1 MSKVGMVSDPDL
13 GAASVRRLVAF
24 AGMTMMNVI
33 PFPNINDDTLDDFE
47 KVLLASLHTAY
58 DTGGVEK
65 FDRTSRR
72 LLFLISALISLV
84 ESRERLKV
92 LFDAVDLTGA
102 LGDGRH
108 SRRPLQG

>member
-13 GAASVRRLVAF
+13 GAASRRLVAF

-33 PFPNINDDTLDDFE
+33 PLPNINDDTLDDFE
-47 KVLLASLHTAY
+47 KVLLVSLHAAY

>member
-47 KVLLASLHTAY
+47 KILLASLHAAY
-58 DTGGVEK
+58 DTGGVDK
-65 FDRTSRR
+65 FDPTSRR
-72 LLFLISALISLV
+72 FRFLFSALISLV
-84 ESRERLKV
+84 ERRDRFKV
-92 LFDAVDLTGA
+92 LFNPVDFPT
-102 LGDGRH
+102 
-108 SRRPLQG
+108 PLL

>member
-24 AGMTMMNVI
+24 AEMTMMNVI

-47 KVLLASLHTAY
+47 KVLLASLHAAY

>member
-24 AGMTMMNVI
+24 VGMTMMNVI

-47 KVLLASLHTAY
+47 KVLLASLHAAY